1 MDKVNVNLKQLS
13 PEKLFLRQEQLP
25 REEPAQDRL
34 IATPVGDKSRSLL
47 QVLSEAQHTPT
58 DIPIP
63 SDINLEQ
70 YHNPNTKKR
79 ETSGTGFSTNN
90 HSNKKNK
97 SSATTKKE
105 ETSSN
110 FPASQSSSY
119 TKYLNEISTQ
129 RNYSSANNRI
139 LHIENSETIKSNIE
153 ANRRLLWK
161 TLVQDPALESL
172 AKNTLTEYLNARPAD
187 NQLITFTF
195 PPENESTHRVVKTVT
210 PDSIGELKN
219 DPDIQMSVLLAKAKT
234 DPKLRISED
243 LDLNNILQIVDHMA
257 CISAWKD
264 DSKAVSYPP
273 NEPELRQVLDF
284 SIRSTQVQKNDLLS
298 PEILAEKQDHS
309 GKTYES
315 IMPLEEMFKKPGVI
329 NPHNLSKITEAFKNF
344 SGLDL
349 AKNKLLDIFSV
360 PVDPDKPQWPNSSY
374 IRTYLDTEEKSVAR
388 IAYMEPRL
396 SDTRRPNSI
405 RSGNEN
411 EAVSGQ
417 KLSPVNNYTSTVVNE
432 NIADAQKL
440 LSDLFNPD
448 LYSKEQNASIAEAC
462 KNFETQYPSIATNPL
477 ILINNDKY
485 CNSGVIQYLC
495 FNERFDEASE
505 AFKRAMPKLKNKEDK
520 EFLENT
526 VLNVATNYD
535 NLAIKLCVL
544 IPQLLSNLKKIKLN
558 ESFTTTE
565 NTAYCLQSL
574 NDLIAKKPELNK
586 DLIERLDKEPRRN
599 SEDCLL
605 VSDLVRLFYENQPT
619 QELLDE
625 NLLAL
630 IQKLQGEI
638 IYHGLQENFQ
648 LNYKE
653 MLRTKSDSINLN
665 FPTTKICQTDLGKR
679 IESLKDIDAYNL
691 YSQETFLDRIG
702 KAITTGELF
711 TQEEIHQS
719 VREYYEQGDN
729 YKLK

>member
-417 KLSPVNNYTSTVVNE
+417 KLSPVNNYTSAVVNE
-432 NIADAQKL
+432 NIKDAQKS

-448 LYSKEQNASIAEAC
+448 LSSKQNAIAEVC
-462 KNFETQYPSIATNPL
+462 KNFEIQYPSIAKNPL
-477 ILINNDKY
+477 ILINDDKY

-495 FNERFDEASE
+495 FNDRFGEASE
-505 AFKRAMPKLKNKEDK
+505 AVKRAMPKLTAKEDK
-520 EFLENT
+520 KFLDT
-526 VLNVATNYD
+526 VILSQATCHDDIN
-535 NLAIKLCVL
+535 IKLCAVPQITSL
-544 IPQLLSNLKKIKLN
+544 IKDTTPHTLLTLSKD
-558 ESFTTTE
+558 ESL
-565 NTAYCLQSL
+565 YLRSL
-574 NDLIAKKPELNK
+574 YDLIAKKPELNK
-586 DLIERLDKEPRRN
+586 DLIEYLTKEPRKN
-599 SEDCLL
+599 TEDRLL
-605 VSDLVRLFYENQPT
+605 VCDFIRLFYENQPIP
-619 QELLDE
+619 QEFTDKLLT
-625 NLLAL
+625 LVKK
-630 IQKLQGEI
+630 IQGEI
-638 IYHGLQENFQ
+638 IYDEFQKEFHKKYEEVLKTGLNSTSLTTNRLNRYDRNLGESSDNF
-648 LNYKE
+648 
-653 MLRTKSDSINLN
+653 
-665 FPTTKICQTDLGKR
+665 
-679 IESLKDIDAYNL
+679 DISSL
-691 YSQETFLDRIG
+691 YSKETLSRRLNEA
-702 KAITTGELF
+702 KNTGVVF

-719 VREYYEQGDN
+719 VKEYYEQGKN
-729 YKLK
+729 YKQK